1 MNIVLDI
8 KKILNNNE
16 KNQLISI
23 KMVIVQNKT
32 SIECKGFFKDA
43 NIKIETGI
51 NFIENEKYDIIISIV
66 ILGKQIYKEKYSFV
80 YKKNLEYSTKDKLID
95 FKITDNSTKNNIKP
109 ITNLTYKTYRNY
121 NFRINPLAIVRKENE
136 NCKTIFFNNNVY
148 ILRGK
153 LMEIVDKIYYNNNFM
168 EDIDKYKKFK
178 DINLL
183 ILKGCIVCYEQ

>member
-8 KKILNNNE
+8 KKMLNNDE

-23 KMVIVQNKT
+23 KMIIVQNKT

-51 NFIENEKYDIIISIV
+51 NFIENEKYNMIISIV
-66 ILGKQIYKEKYSFV
+66 ILGKQIYKERHFFI

-95 FKITDNSTKNNIKP
+95 FKVIDNSTNNNIKP

-121 NFRINPLAIVRKENE
+121 NFKINPLAIIRKENE
-136 NCKTIFFNNNVY
+136 NCKTIFF
-148 ILRGK
+148 
-153 LMEIVDKIYYNNNFM
+153 
-168 EDIDKYKKFK
+168 
-178 DINLL
+178 
-183 ILKGCIVCYEQ
+183 